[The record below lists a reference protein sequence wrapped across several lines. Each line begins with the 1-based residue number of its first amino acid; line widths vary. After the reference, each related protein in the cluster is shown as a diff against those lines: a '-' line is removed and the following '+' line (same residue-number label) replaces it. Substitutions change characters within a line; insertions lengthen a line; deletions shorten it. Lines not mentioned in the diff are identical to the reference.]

1 MRELR
6 IKIDPEISD
15 AIYHCLSHEVDGEV
29 YFDDPAKEVFRRQ
42 MRQSADYCGIVV
54 QTYDILSNHFHLQIR
69 VPKKTPLSDE
79 ELLRR
84 YQVLNPKKRAKH
96 LEGLRQMLAANGPEG
111 QEWRRRQL
119 RQMGDIS
126 PFMKSLKQRFSTWY
140 NRAHHRRGTLW
151 RERFKSQL
159 VDPEK
164 QLPSNLAAYL
174 DLNCVRANL
183 VKDPKDYRFCG
194 YAEAVAGGELARQ
207 GLMDALG
214 MTSWEKAQAAYRE
227 ILFGTGAKPRED
239 AAAITPEALAQVVA
253 EGSKLPLATV
263 LLCRIRYFSDGMVL
277 GAQAFVQAQLAA
289 YRERTGRRKHL
300 EPQPVPAIA
309 DWGELTTLRAL
320 RGKGL
325 G

>member
-1 MRELR
+1 
-6 IKIDPEISD
+6 
-15 AIYHCLSHEVDGEV
+15 
-29 YFDDPAKEVFRRQ
+29 
-42 MRQSADYCGIVV
+42 
-54 QTYDILSNHFHLQIR
+54 
-69 VPKKTPLSDE
+69 
-79 ELLRR
+79 
-84 YQVLNPKKRAKH
+84 
-96 LEGLRQMLAANGPEG
+96 
-111 QEWRRRQL
+111 
-119 RQMGDIS
+119 
-126 PFMKSLKQRFSTWY
+126 MKSLKQRFSTWY
-140 NRAHHRRGTLW
+140 NRAHHPRGTLW

-174 DLNCVRANL
+174 DLNCVRAGL

-207 GLMDALG
+207 GLMDVLG
-214 MTSWEKAQAAYRE
+214 QKSWEKAQAAYRE

-239 AAAITPEALAQVVA
+239 AAAITPEALARVVA

-277 GAQAFVQAQLAA
+277 GARAFVQTQLAA

-300 EPQPVPAIA
+300 EPQPVPTIA

-320 RGKGL
+320 RGKAFG
-325 G
+325 